1 MLVLKRLIAALV
13 IFVPFGFYVYAI
25 QIAYDKTNTSEAPSG
40 KAALFL
46 IALAAGSVT
55 YDAAKHALFMK
66 QTQFMQFY
74 SKLMET
80 WVAVAAVIL
89 LSIASAILLHYKNIF
104 PLWLG
109 AGVYVFALISTAWVV
124 TAGSAAIEVA
134 TKNER
139 QG

>member
-1 MLVLKRLIAALV
+1 MRTLKRIIASLV

-25 QIAYDKTNTSEAPSG
+25 QNAYDKTSATSAPFD

-46 IALAAGSVT
+46 IALVAGSVT
-55 YDAAKHALFMK
+55 YDAAKHAILMK
-66 QTQFMQFY
+66 QKHFDQFF

-80 WVAVAAVIL
+80 WFAMFMVVL
-89 LSIASAILLHYKNIF
+89 LSIASAVLLHFKNVF

-109 AGVYVFALISTAWVV
+109 ATVYIIALITTAWVV

-134 TKNER
+134 TKE
-139 QG
+139 